1 MDVSRMSNADMI
13 RYCNEALAWE
23 ALGPVDIYFFQ
34 SVKNILLGRCSAKEA
49 PEEVQEDLMGIERP
63 VRDVELEPEYGN
75 YADIYYGEEGD
86 DDIPNYSITDE
97 EEAFSAELFG
107 AGFFDGPENAEEESE
122 LQSEQE
128 KHEREETE
136 TEAAGNKHS
145 VEH

>member
-63 VRDVELEPEYGN
+63 VRDVELEPEYGK

-86 DDIPNYSITDE
+86 DDIPNYSLTDE
-97 EEAFSAELFG
+97 EEAFADELFG
-107 AGFFDGPENAEEESE
+107 EGFFEEPEEAAAEGEDGA
-122 LQSEQE
+122 
-128 KHEREETE
+128 ETE
-136 TEAAGNKHS
+136 TEKQTEEEKTEAAR
-145 VEH
+145 E